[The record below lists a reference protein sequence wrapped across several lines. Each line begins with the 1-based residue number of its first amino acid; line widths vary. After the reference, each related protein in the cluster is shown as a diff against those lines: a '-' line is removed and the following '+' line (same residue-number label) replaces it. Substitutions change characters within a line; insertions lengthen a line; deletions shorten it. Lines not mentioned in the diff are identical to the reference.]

1 MTSENPHAA
10 PTDENVEAPVPH
22 GGSASADS
30 SATFQPPPVEQQR
43 EEVAATVDALLGKAD
58 VAGRAKD
65 AARHQKE
72 TIEQNWRPLAAGAA
86 AAAVVL
92 GTVVVLR
99 HRYRGVRA

>member
-1 MTSENPHAA
+1 MTSESPHADPA
-10 PTDENVEAPVPH
+10 DEYAETPIPH
-22 GGSASADS
+22 EGGASADT
-30 SATFQPPPVEQQR
+30 SATLEPPPVEQQR

-65 AARHQKE
+65 AARRQKE

-92 GTVVVLR
+92 GTVVMLR
-99 HRYRGVRA
+99 RRGK